1 MSEKEST
8 TDQSGEES
16 LEKRTFDK
24 ASDVN
29 ADPPGSKTSPPGSGD
44 RDEAAIDKGRD
55 KLDQAGGGH

>member
-1 MSEKEST
+1 MNDTEST
-8 TDQSGEES
+8 PDPAGEEP

-29 ADPPGSKTSPPGSGD
+29 ADPPGSKTGPPGSGD
-44 RDEAAIDKGRD
+44 RDEADITKGMD